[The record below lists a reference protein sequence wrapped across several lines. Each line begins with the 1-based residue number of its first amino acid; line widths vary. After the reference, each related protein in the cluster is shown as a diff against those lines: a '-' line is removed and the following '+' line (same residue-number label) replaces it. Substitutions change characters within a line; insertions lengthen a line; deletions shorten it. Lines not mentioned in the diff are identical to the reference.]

1 MELIWTDSNG
11 RELGYI
17 QNANIDMEI
26 GEDEKDSINDFE
38 IEFARRNWNGEL
50 NSGSR
55 IYVPRSEFGGVIKE
69 IETDTKADTI
79 KLRGYTWRG
88 MMTKKVVQPD
98 KEQDYFVVKGEL
110 NQIIKKMVEEAFP
123 GLFYGVE
130 ISTGVSISYQFDRY
144 CTLHEGFVKMLKTV
158 NYRISIE
165 YIQENGINGYVRVHA
180 VPIND
185 YSEDIELSED
195 ENIQFTM
202 NKSERGVNH
211 LICLGKGELKDRIVL
226 HLYTDEAGDISETPY
241 YTGCDEIAEVY
252 DSSGSERDDLMKTGK
267 EKLESIKNKVEY
279 DMTMEK
285 MTSAVDVGDIVGG
298 RDYVTGVAVK
308 KPIGRKIWSVS
319 AGKEKVQFKLKG
331 ET

>member
-1 MELIWTDSNG
+1 M
-11 RELGYI
+11 
-17 QNANIDMEI
+17 
-26 GEDEKDSINDFE
+26 
-38 IEFARRNWNGEL
+38 
-50 NSGSR
+50 
-55 IYVPRSEFGGVIKE
+55 
-69 IETDTKADTI
+69 
-79 KLRGYTWRG
+79 
-88 MMTKKVVQPD
+88 
-98 KEQDYFVVKGEL
+98 
-110 NQIIKKMVEEAFP
+110 
-123 GLFYGVE
+123 
-130 ISTGVSISYQFDRY
+130 
-144 CTLHEGFVKMLKTV
+144 
-158 NYRISIE
+158 
-165 YIQENGINGYVRVHA
+165 
-180 VPIND
+180 
-185 YSEDIELSED
+185 
-195 ENIQFTM
+195 
-202 NKSERGVNH
+202 
-211 LICLGKGELKDRIVL
+211 L

>member
-55 IYVPRSEFGGVIKE
+55 IYVPGSEFGGVIKE

-110 NQIIKKMVEEAFP
+110 NHKKDGRGSFP
-123 GLFYGVE
+123 RPFLRSGNQYRCINKL
-130 ISTGVSISYQFDRY
+130 SI
-144 CTLHEGFVKMLKTV
+144 
-158 NYRISIE
+158 
-165 YIQENGINGYVRVHA
+165 
-180 VPIND
+180 
-185 YSEDIELSED
+185 
-195 ENIQFTM
+195 
-202 NKSERGVNH
+202 
-211 LICLGKGELKDRIVL
+211 
-226 HLYTDEAGDISETPY
+226 
-241 YTGCDEIAEVY
+241 
-252 DSSGSERDDLMKTGK
+252 
-267 EKLESIKNKVEY
+267 
-279 DMTMEK
+279 
-285 MTSAVDVGDIVGG
+285 
-298 RDYVTGVAVK
+298 
-308 KPIGRKIWSVS
+308 
-319 AGKEKVQFKLKG
+319 
-331 ET
+331 